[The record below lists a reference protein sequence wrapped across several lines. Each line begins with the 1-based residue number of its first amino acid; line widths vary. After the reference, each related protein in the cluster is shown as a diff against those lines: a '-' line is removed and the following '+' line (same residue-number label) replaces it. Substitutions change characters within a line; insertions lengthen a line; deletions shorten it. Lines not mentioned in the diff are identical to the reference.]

1 MDNAYLHLLAEQY
14 PSAQAA
20 STEIVAL
27 EASLELPKGTEHF
40 LSDIHG
46 EYGSFLHLLKNSS
59 GSLRRRIDE
68 LLGDE
73 LSKKQRR
80 ALATLVYYPE
90 QKLPLALS
98 KVKDEAKWYRK
109 TLHRLVRLCRVVG
122 RKSTHETIRQALPP
136 AFAATINEL
145 LYPQEHVEDRQDY
158 YRRLIEAII
167 ELGQARAYVV
177 ALAQLV
183 QRLTIA
189 HLHIIGDIF
198 DRGPGAH
205 IILDK
210 LLNYHSL
217 DFQWGNHDIV
227 WMGAAAGSEACI
239 ANVVRIS
246 LRYANTETL
255 ENGYGVSLLP
265 LASLAMELYGDD
277 PCAQFLPKLPD
288 DLATIARI
296 DDYERQLMA
305 RMQKALTIIQ
315 LKLEGQIIR
324 RRPHYDMEDR
334 LFLDKI
340 DHKRG
345 RVTIDGKSYQMSD
358 HFFPTIS
365 PDAPYELSEREKIV
379 IDRLKQSFLD
389 SARLQ
394 AHVRFLFAKGSMYLV
409 YNGNLLYHG
418 CIALNEDGSFVELR
432 LKDQR
437 VSGKAYMDRVERLAR
452 QGYFASDPDQ
462 RQYGQDAIWYLWSG
476 ARSPL
481 FGKSKMA
488 TFERYFV
495 QDKRTHVETQN
506 PYYRLRDNPAV
517 IDRILVEFGL
527 DPATGHIINGHVP
540 VKVQKGQSPIKAGGK
555 LLVIDGGLAKAY
567 QKVTG
572 IAGYTL
578 ISNSRGLLLA
588 EHQPFESIQKAV
600 QDEVDLDSRT
610 EIIATHP
617 KRLRV
622 RDTDRGREIQGR
634 IDGLRALLDA
644 YQSGS
649 IKESE

>member
-1 MDNAYLHLLAEQY
+1 MDNTYLQLLAEQY
-14 PSAQAA
+14 PTVQAA
-20 STEIVAL
+20 STEIVEL

-40 LSDIHG
+40 LSDMHG
-46 EYGSFLHLLKNSS
+46 EHGAFLHLLKNSS

-68 LLGDE
+68 LFGDE

-98 KVKDEAKWYRK
+98 KVKNQNKWYRK
-109 TLHRLVRLCRVVG
+109 TLLRLVRLCRVVG

-136 AFAATINEL
+136 AFAAPINEL
-145 LYPQEHVEDRQDY
+145 LYPQEYIADRQAY
-158 YRRLIEAII
+158 YRRLIDAII
-167 ELGQARAYVV
+167 EVGQARAYIV
-177 ALAQLV
+177 ALAQLI

-205 IILDK
+205 IILDR
-210 LLNYHSL
+210 LLDYHSL

-239 ANVVRIS
+239 ANVIRVS

-255 ENGYGVSLLP
+255 ENGYGISLLP
-265 LASLAMELYGDD
+265 LASLAMDLYGDD
-277 PCAQFLPKLPD
+277 PCRQFMPKLAN
-288 DLATIARI
+288 DLATTARI

-305 RMQKALTIIQ
+305 RMHKAITIIQ
-315 LKLEGQIIR
+315 LKLEGQIIQ
-324 RRPHYDMEDR
+324 RRPHYQMEDR
-334 LFLDKI
+334 LLLDKI
-340 DHKRG
+340 NDKRSK
-345 RVTIDGKSYQMSD
+345 VTINGASYRLRD
-358 HFFPTIS
+358 RHFPTLS
-365 PDAPYELSEREKIV
+365 TGAPYELSEREQALMA
-379 IDRLKQSFLD
+379 RLKQSFVD

-394 AHVRFLFAKGSMYLV
+394 DHVRLLYAKGSMYLV
-409 YNGNLLYHG
+409 HNGNLLYHG
-418 CIALNEDGSFVELR
+418 CMALNEDGSFVELR
-432 LKDQR
+432 LKDER

-452 QGYFASDPDQ
+452 QGYFASDPER

-495 QDKRTHVETQN
+495 QNKRTHKETQN
-506 PYYRLRDNPAV
+506 PYYKLRNKPAV
-517 IDRILVEFGL
+517 IKRILVEFGL
-527 DPATGHIINGHVP
+527 DPKTGRIINGHVP
-540 VKVQKGQSPIKAGGK
+540 VKVHKGQSPIKAGGK

-567 QKVTG
+567 QQVTG

-588 EHQPFESIQKAV
+588 EHQPFESIAKAV

-610 EIIATHP
+610 QIIATYP

-622 RDTDRGREIQGR
+622 RDTDRGREIQSR
-634 IDGLRALLDA
+634 IDGLRALMKA
-644 YQSGS
+644 YQTGS
-649 IKESE
+649 IIESE

>member
-1 MDNAYLHLLAEQY
+1 MDNAYLQLLAEQY
-14 PSAQAA
+14 PTVQAA
-20 STEIVAL
+20 STEIIEL

-46 EYGSFLHLLKNSS
+46 EHGAFLHLLKNSS

-68 LLGDE
+68 LFGDE

-98 KVKDEAKWYRK
+98 KVKNESKWYRK
-109 TLHRLVRLCRVVG
+109 TLLRLVRLCRVVG
-122 RKSTHETIRQALPP
+122 RKSTHETVRQALPP
-136 AFAATINEL
+136 AFAAPINEL
-145 LYPQEHVEDRQDY
+145 LYPQEFIKDRQAY
-158 YRRLIEAII
+158 YRRLIETII
-167 ELGQARAYVV
+167 EVGQARAYII
-177 ALAQLV
+177 ALAQLI

-189 HLHIIGDIF
+189 HLHIIGDIY

-205 IILDK
+205 IILDE

-217 DFQWGNHDIV
+217 DIQWGNHDIV

-239 ANVVRIS
+239 ANVVRVS
-246 LRYANTETL
+246 LRYTNTETL
-255 ENGYGVSLLP
+255 ETGYGISLLP
-265 LASLAMELYGDD
+265 LASLAMDLYGDD
-277 PCAQFLPKLPD
+277 PCHQFMPKLAD

-305 RMQKALTIIQ
+305 RMHKAITIIQ
-315 LKLEGQIIR
+315 LKLEGQVIQR
-324 RRPHYDMEDR
+324 RSHYQMEDR
-334 LFLDKI
+334 LLLDKMNN
-340 DHKRG
+340 KRSK
-345 RVTIDGKSYQMSD
+345 VIIDGNSYQLRDS
-358 HFFPTIS
+358 FFPTVS
-365 PDAPYELSEREKIV
+365 TGNPYELSEREKALMV
-379 IDRLKQSFLD
+379 RLKQSFVD
-389 SARLQ
+389 STRLQ
-394 AHVRFLFAKGSMYLV
+394 DHVRLLFAKGSMYLV
-409 YNGNLLYHG
+409 HNGNLLYHG
-418 CIALNEDGSFVELR
+418 CMALNDDGSFVELH
-432 LKDQR
+432 LNDER
-437 VSGKAYMDRVERLAR
+437 VSGKDYMDRVERLAR
-452 QGYFASDPDQ
+452 QGYFASDPEQ

-495 QDKRTHVETQN
+495 LNKRTYKEAQN
-506 PYYRLRDNPAV
+506 PYYRLRNKPAV
-517 IDRILVEFGL
+517 IKRILVEFGL
-527 DPATGHIINGHVP
+527 DPKTARIINGHVP
-540 VKVQKGQSPIKAGGK
+540 VKVHKGQSPIKAGGK

-567 QKVTG
+567 QQVTG

-588 EHQPFESIQKAV
+588 EHQPFESITKAV

-610 EIIATHP
+610 RIIATYP
-617 KRLRV
+617 KRLSV

-634 IDGLRALLDA
+634 IDGLRTLMKA
-644 YQSGS
+644 YQTGS

>member
-1 MDNAYLHLLAEQY
+1 MDSSYLLLLAEKY
-14 PSAQAA
+14 PTIQAA
-20 STEIVAL
+20 STEIVEL

-46 EYGSFLHLLKNSS
+46 EDGAFLHLLKNSS

-68 LLGDE
+68 LFDDE
-73 LSKKQRR
+73 LSKKQRQ
-80 ALATLVYYPE
+80 ALAILVYYPE
-90 QKLPLALS
+90 QKLPLALR
-98 KVKDEAKWYRK
+98 KVKNEAKWYRK
-109 TLHRLVRLCRVVG
+109 TLLRLVRLCRAVG
-122 RKSTHETIRQALPP
+122 RKSTHETVRQAMPP
-136 AFAATINEL
+136 PFAAALNEL
-145 LYPQEHVEDRQDY
+145 LYPQEHIEDRQAY
-158 YRRLIEAII
+158 YWRLIEAII
-167 ELGQARAYVV
+167 EVGQARAFVV
-177 ALAQLV
+177 ALAQLI

-205 IILDK
+205 IILDE

-255 ENGYGVSLLP
+255 ETGYGISLLP
-265 LASLAMELYGDD
+265 LASLAMELYGED
-277 PCAQFLPKLPD
+277 PCSQFMPKLTD
-288 DLATIARI
+288 DLATIARV

-305 RMQKALTIIQ
+305 RMQKAITIIQ
-315 LKLEGQIIR
+315 LKLEGQVIQ
-324 RRPHYDMEDR
+324 RRPHYQMEDR
-334 LFLDKI
+334 LLLDKI
-340 DHKRG
+340 NHKRG
-345 RVTIDGKSYQMSD
+345 RVAIDGRSYQLSD
-358 HFFPTIS
+358 RFFPTIS
-365 PDAPYELSEREKIV
+365 PDAPYELTEREKGV
-379 IDRLKQSFLD
+379 MARLKQSFLD

-394 AHVRFLFAKGSMYLV
+394 AHVRLLFAKGSMYLTH
-409 YNGNLLYHG
+409 NGNLLYHG
-418 CIALNEDGSFVELR
+418 CIALNDDGSFVELR

-452 QGYFASDPDQ
+452 QGYFSSDPDR
-462 RQYGQDAIWYLWSG
+462 RQYGQDAMWYLWSG

-488 TFERYFV
+488 TFERCFV
-495 QDKRTHVETQN
+495 KDKRTHKETKN
-506 PYYRLRDNPAV
+506 PYYELRDDPAV
-517 IDRILVEFGL
+517 IDQILVEFGL
-527 DPATGHIINGHVP
+527 DPATARIVNGHVP
-540 VKVQKGQSPIKAGGK
+540 VRVSKGQSPIKAGGK

-567 QKVTG
+567 QKETG

-588 EHQPFESIQKAV
+588 EHQPFESIRKAV

-610 EIIATHP
+610 QIIATYP
-617 KRLRV
+617 KRQRV
-622 RDTDRGREIQGR
+622 RDTDRGREIQDR
-634 IDGLRALLDA
+634 IDGLRALLEA
-644 YQSGS
+644 YQTGS